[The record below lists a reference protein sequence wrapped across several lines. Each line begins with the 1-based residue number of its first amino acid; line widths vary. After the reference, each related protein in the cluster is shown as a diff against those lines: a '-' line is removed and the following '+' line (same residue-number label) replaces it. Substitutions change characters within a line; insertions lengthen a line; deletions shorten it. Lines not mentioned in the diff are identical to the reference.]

1 MYFVGCYLQTLT
13 DINETMTVLFM
24 CVFSQYMWGAEDQV
38 GLALDL
44 KDIISPAD
52 NTSPSLELR
61 PGVLQPGHSYTF
73 TVNVSEPERGRWG
86 SASVALQTKALPRGG
101 LCVLSPVSDILLLE
115 TVVTYDCSGNN
126 AVPAVPKPLCSL
138 CLLH

>member
-1 MYFVGCYLQTLT
+1 
-13 DINETMTVLFM
+13 M
-24 CVFSQYMWGAEDQV
+24 CIFSQYMWSAEDQA

-44 KDIISPAD
+44 KDFISPAE

-61 PGVLQPGHSYTF
+61 PGVLQSGQSYTF
-73 TVNVSEPERGRWG
+73 TVNVSLPDRGRWG
-86 SASVALQTKALPRGG
+86 SASIVLQTSTLPRGG
-101 LCVLSPVSDILLLE
+101 WCVLSPESDILLLE

-126 AVPAVPKPLCSL
+126 TVPVVLKPLRSP